1 MTQILIC
8 AYNVIMKVPL
18 VSVGNSRGIRIP
30 KPIIEQCGLGDTVE
44 LTIEGDR
51 VIIAAESRPR
61 HGWDE
66 AFRAAGSA
74 VAYELLLD
82 VGANRFDEDEW
93 EW

>member
-1 MTQILIC
+1 
-8 AYNVIMKVPL
+8 MKVPL

-44 LTIEGDR
+44 LTIEGDHL
-51 VIIAAESRPR
+51 VIAPESRPR
-61 HGWDE
+61 QGWDE

-74 VAYELLLD
+74 AADELLLD
-82 VGANRFDEDEW
+82 VGPSSFDEDEW